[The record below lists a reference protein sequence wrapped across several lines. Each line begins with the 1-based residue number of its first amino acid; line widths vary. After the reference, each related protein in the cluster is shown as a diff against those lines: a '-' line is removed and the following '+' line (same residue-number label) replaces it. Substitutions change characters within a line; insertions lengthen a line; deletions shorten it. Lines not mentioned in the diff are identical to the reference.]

1 MGPLSMRVEEGVAW
15 VTIDHPPVNLF
26 DLDLMMA
33 FDSVS
38 RAVAEDDDIRVVVF
52 DSADPDIWIAHADV
66 SLILQMPDVD
76 PSATELSFFHAF
88 GERFRTMPK
97 ATIALIEGVV
107 RGGGAETALGFD
119 MRFGTLGRTVMGFP
133 ETMLGIMPGGGG
145 TQRLPRVVG
154 RARALEVILGGLDV
168 DAETAERWGWLNRAF
183 PDDGSARRYVEQL
196 ARRIASTPALAMR
209 IAKASVDVGVGVSPD
224 PGLIHEAQV
233 FRTLAWSPE
242 SRELMQA
249 FLDRDGQ
256 SRASELSGV
265 IAEPPPRT
273 SG

>member
-1 MGPLSMRVEEGVAW
+1 MAEPLRTRVDDGVAW
-15 VTIDHPPVNLF
+15 VTIDHPPTNLF
-26 DLDLMMA
+26 DLELMMA
-33 FDSVS
+33 FDAVS
-38 RAVAEDDDIRVVVF
+38 RSLASDDSVRVVVV

-76 PSATELSFFHAF
+76 PSETEVSFFHAI

-97 ATIALIEGVV
+97 ATIALIEGIV

-119 MRFGTLGRTVMGFP
+119 MRFGTLGRTVLGFP
-133 ETMLGIMPGGGG
+133 ETLLGIMPGGGG
-145 TQRLPRVVG
+145 TQRLPRTIG

-183 PDDGSARRYVEQL
+183 PDDGSARTYVERL

-209 IAKASVDVGVGVSPD
+209 VAKESVDVGVAHDPD
-224 PGLIHEAQV
+224 AGLIREAQL

-242 SRELMQA
+242 GRQLMQA
-249 FLDRDGQ
+249 YLDRDGQ
-256 SRASELSGV
+256 SRAAEIAGV
-265 IAEPPPRT
+265 IAEPPA
-273 SG
+273 

>member
-1 MGPLSMRVEEGVAW
+1 MPLTTRIEDGVAW
-15 VTIDHPPVNLF
+15 VTIDHPPTNLF
-26 DLDLMMA
+26 DLELMLA

-38 RAVAEDDDIRVVVF
+38 RSLAEDEAVRVVVV

-66 SLILQMPDVD
+66 SLILQMPDAD
-76 PSATELSFFHAF
+76 PPADEVGFFHAI

-97 ATIALIEGVV
+97 ATIALIEGIA

-119 MRFGTLGRTVMGFP
+119 MRFGTIGRTVLGFP
-133 ETMLGIMPGGGG
+133 ETLLGIMPGGGG

-183 PDDGSARRYVEQL
+183 AGEGEARAHVESL

-209 IAKASVDVGVGVSPD
+209 VAKESIDVGVGVSPD
-224 PGLIHEAQV
+224 PGLIREAQL

-242 SRELMQA
+242 GRALMQA
-249 FLDRDGQ
+249 YLDRDGQ
-256 SRASELSGV
+256 SRESEITGV
-265 IAEPPPRT
+265 IAEVP
-273 SG
+273 G